1 MARLEE
7 EIQSSPT
14 ALHHLTFIL
23 QHQYDDHLM
32 SRVGVGFAQ
41 TRIMEVLHESLP
53 RSQRYVADRLG
64 QTEANV
70 SRQLRHLKQRR
81 LVNIIKNKHDARAR
95 EITLTSEGAKRLRE
109 AQKLLKNQYEDLFDF
124 LSQRDV
130 LIFNRVVGRLL
141 QAIRPPAAKD

>member
-1 MARLEE
+1 MAKRRAEDRV
-7 EIQSSPT
+7 SPT

-41 TRIMEVLHESLP
+41 TRIMEALHDTIP

-70 SRQLRHLKQRR
+70 SRQLRQLNNRR
-81 LVNIIKNKHDARAR
+81 LVSIIKNKQDARAR
-95 EITLTSEGAKRLRE
+95 DITLTKEGAKRLHE
-109 AQKLLKNQYEDLFDF
+109 AQKLLQNQYDDLIEF
-124 LSQRDV
+124 LNERDQKS
-130 LIFNRVVGRLL
+130 FNRIVDNLL
-141 QAIRPPAAKD
+141 KAIKPPISKE